1 MRIAVVDIAL
11 TAVTAV
17 QNQRLRWADFPLQ
30 TACNVLIAYAFDTGR
45 AVITVSGINIGSIG
59 FGFIE
64 IAINAEAQSILDNRA
79 AQIKADTAG
88 CALFAVLRLIGIQI
102 DLAFKFFRHF
112 FGNNIDHATHRA
124 RAVTGRR
131 RTAQDGNGFNLF
143 NRHPV
148 AVAARIAFT
157 AHTDTLG
164 LARINR
170 LAVNQNQ
177 SIFRAHT
184 AQVDLAFVATLTC
197 CRIAGQVDTGHGAD
211 KFGNIIGCRAF
222 VDVVFRNT
230 RYAER
235 LLQLLLSSNVNGIDF
250 SLFNCFLFSCV

>member
-1 MRIAVVDIAL
+1 MSIAVVNIAL
-11 TAVTAV
+11 TAVTTV

-30 TACNVLIAYAFDTGR
+30 AACDVFIAYAFDTGR
-45 AVITVSGINIGSIG
+45 AVIAVSGINIGSICIR
-59 FGFIE
+59 FIQV
-64 IAINAEAQSILDNRA
+64 AVNAEAQSILNNRA

-88 CALFAVLRLIGIQI
+88 RALFAVLRLIGVKI

-112 FGNNIDHATHRA
+112 FGNNIDHAAHRA
-124 RAVTGRR
+124 GAVTCCC

-148 AVAARIAFT
+148 AVATRIAFT

-177 SIFRAHT
+177 SVFRTHT

-197 CRIAGQVDTGHGAD
+197 CRIAGQIDTGHGAD
-211 KFGNIIGCRAF
+211 KFGNI
-222 VDVVFRNT
+222 VDGRTLVDIVFRNT
-230 RYAER
+230 RYAKR
-235 LLQLLLSSNVNGIDF
+235 LLQLLLSGNVNGIDF
-250 SLFNCFLFSCV
+250 SLLNGFLFSCV

>member
-11 TAVTAV
+11 TAVAAV

-30 TACNVLIAYAFDTGR
+30 TACNVFIAYAFYTGR
-45 AVITVSGINIGSIG
+45 AVVAVSCIDIGRICIR
-59 FGFIE
+59 FIQ
-64 IAINAEAQSILDNRA
+64 IAVNAEAQSILDNRA

-88 CALFAVLRLIGIQI
+88 CALFAVLRLIGVKI
-102 DLAFKFFRHF
+102 DLAFKFLRHF
-112 FGNNIDHATHRA
+112 FGDDIDHAAHRT
-124 RAVTGRR
+124 RPVTGRR
-131 RTAQDGNGFNLF
+131 RTAQDGNGFDFF
-143 NRHPV
+143 NRYPV
-148 AVAARIAFT
+148 TVATRIAFT
-157 AHTDTLG
+157 AHTDTFG

-177 SIFRAHT
+177 SVFRTHP

-197 CRIAGQVDTGHGAD
+197 CRIAGQIDTGHGAD

-230 RYAER
+230 RYTKR
-235 LLQLLLSSNVNGIDF
+235 LLQLLLGSNVNGIDF
-250 SLFNCFLFSCV
+250 SLLNCFLFSCV

>member
-1 MRIAVVDIAL
+1 M
-11 TAVTAV
+11 
-17 QNQRLRWADFPLQ
+17 Q
-30 TACNVLIAYAFDTGR
+30 TAGNVFIAYAFDTGR
-45 AVITVSGINIGSIG
+45 AVVAVSFINIGCICIC
-59 FGFIE
+59 FIQV
-64 IAINAEAQSILDNRA
+64 AVNAEAQSILNNRT

-88 CALFAVLRLIGIQI
+88 CTLFAVLRLIGIKI

-112 FGNNIDHATHRA
+112 FGNNIDHAAHRA
-124 RAVTGRR
+124 RTVTGRR
-131 RTAQDGNGFNLF
+131 RTAQNGDGFDFF

-177 SIFRAHT
+177 SVFRAHT
-184 AQVDLAFVATLTC
+184 AQVDLTFVATLTC
-197 CRIAGQVDTGHGAD
+197 CRIAGQIDTGHGAD

-235 LLQLLLSSNVNGIDF
+235 LLQLFLGSNVNGIDF
-250 SLFNCFLFSCV
+250 SLFNGFLFSCV